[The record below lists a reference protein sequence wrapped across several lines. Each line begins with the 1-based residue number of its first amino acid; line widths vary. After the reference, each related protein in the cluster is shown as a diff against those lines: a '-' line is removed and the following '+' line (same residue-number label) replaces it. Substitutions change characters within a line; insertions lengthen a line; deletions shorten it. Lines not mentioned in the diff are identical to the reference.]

1 MGYKTISMK
10 LGEKMIAVCVIIQ
23 KWKTYKM
30 TMNHLCFGAPC
41 KILLHGVKIIMGKV
55 GDQPKITREEFVND
69 LNPAGTTIIENTI
82 GNSVRTE
89 WM

>member
-1 MGYKTISMK
+1 MLNYYKVRRTISMK

-30 TMNHLCFGAPC
+30 TMNHLWCGAPC
-41 KILLHGVKIIMGKV
+41 KILLHSVKIIMRKV

-69 LNPAGTTIIENTI
+69 LNNHREHH
-82 GNSVRTE
+82 
-89 WM
+89 W